1 VNLAQAVPTSVAAGL
16 DPRRWKALILLCT
29 ANFMV
34 ILDSQIVIMG
44 LPSISA
50 GLKLSPVQGQWVLS
64 ANLLTF
70 GGLLLL
76 GGRAADLLGRR
87 KVFAVGTA
95 LFLVV
100 SLLSGLAWNGEVLL
114 IARSLHGVSAALMAP
129 TALSILTNTFPEGR
143 ERNKAF
149 AAWSGIASIGATV
162 GLLLGGTL
170 IDWLGWQSIF
180 FVNVPVALIMLIL
193 IPVLLRE
200 SRESRGSKD
209 AGERRTFDVAGAV
222 VSTAALGLLV
232 YVLVEAPAKGWVS
245 FHTIGLAVAFVVL
258 VVLTIVIE
266 KRSAAPLVP
275 LRLFKSSALVGGN
288 LLTAITAMLAYGMSV
303 VISQYS
309 LGVLKYT
316 ALEFGLA
323 QAAMPVA
330 AVAGAYLAQA
340 ALARAG
346 IRPVAVAAV
355 VLLGAGCL
363 LLTGISPS
371 GSYWGDVFPGL
382 ILFGLGLGGGPV
394 ALAAAALGGIAKR
407 DAGIA
412 SGFNTAAFQVGGAI
426 GVAVVSTIIASHL
439 TQAATDPAAVMDGFT
454 QGLVACVVFAAVGLV
469 LAIALPRRSK
479 GGLHVVPEQRTPSAH

>member
-1 VNLAQAVPTSVAAGL
+1 
-16 DPRRWKALILLCT
+16 
-29 ANFMV
+29 
-34 ILDSQIVIMG
+34 MG
-44 LPSISA
+44 LPSIST

-87 KVFAVGTA
+87 RMFALGTA

-114 IARSLHGVSAALMAP
+114 LARSLHGVSAALMAP

-180 FVNVPVALIMLIL
+180 YVNVPVALIMLIL
-193 IPVLLRE
+193 TPVLLRE
-200 SRESRGSKD
+200 SED
-209 AGERRTFDVAGAV
+209 AGKQRTFDVAGAV

-232 YVLVEAPAKGWVS
+232 YILVEAPAKGWVS
-245 FHTIGLAVAFVVL
+245 FHTIGLAVVFVVL
-258 VVLTIVIE
+258 VALTIVIE

-288 LLTAITAMLAYGMSV
+288 LVTAITAMLAYGMSV

-340 ALARAG
+340 VLARVG
-346 IRPVAVAAV
+346 IRPVAVAGV

-363 LLTGISPS
+363 LLTGISPA

-439 TQAATDPAAVMDGFT
+439 TQAATDPAAVLDGFT
-454 QGLVACVVFAAVGLV
+454 QGFVACVIFAAVGLV
-469 LAIALPRRSK
+469 LAITLLRKPK
-479 GGLHVVPEQRTPSAH
+479 GGLLVVPEQRTPSVH

>member
-1 VNLAQAVPTSVAAGL
+1 VNLAQAAPISVAPGL

-50 GLKLSPVQGQWVLS
+50 DLKLSPVAAQWALS

-87 KVFAVGTA
+87 KVFIAGTA
-95 LFLVV
+95 LFLLV
-100 SLLSGLAWNGEVLL
+100 SLMSGFAWNAEVLL
-114 IARSLHGVSAALMAP
+114 VTRALHGVSAALMAP

-180 FVNVPVALIMLIL
+180 FVNVPAALIMLVL
-193 IPVLLRE
+193 SPVLLRE
-200 SRESRGSKD
+200 SKG
-209 AGERRTFDVAGAV
+209 AGQRRTFDLAGAL
-222 VSTAALGLLV
+222 VSTAALGLLI
-232 YVLVEAPAKGWVS
+232 YILVEAPTKGWLS
-245 FHTIGLAVAFVVL
+245 LHTIGLAAVFVVL
-258 VVLTIVIE
+258 AVLTLVIE

-275 LRLFKSSALVGGN
+275 LRLFRSRFLVGGN
-288 LLTAITAMLAYGMSV
+288 LVTGIVAMLAYGMSV
-303 VISQYS
+303 TISQYS
-309 LGVLKYT
+309 LGVLHYT
-316 ALEFGLA
+316 ALEFGLS
-323 QAAMPVA
+323 QSAMPIA
-330 AVAGAYLAQA
+330 AVIGAYLASA
-340 ALARAG
+340 VLTRVG
-346 IRPVAVAAV
+346 IRPVAVTS
-355 VLLGAGCL
+355 VLLLGVGCL
-363 LLTGISPS
+363 LLTSTTS
-371 GSYWGDVFPGL
+371 EASYWSHVFPGL
-382 ILFGLGLGGGPV
+382 VLFGFGLGAGPV

-426 GVAVVSTIIASHL
+426 GVGVVSTVIAAHMAE
-439 TQAATDPAAVMDGFT
+439 AATNPAAVMDGFT
-454 QGLVACVVFAAVGLV
+454 QGFVACVIFAAVGLV
-469 LAIALPRRSK
+469 LAVALLRKRG
-479 GGLHVVPEQRTPSAH
+479 GGLQVVPEQRTPSVH

>member
-44 LPSISA
+44 LPSIST

-87 KVFAVGTA
+87 RMFALGTA

-114 IARSLHGVSAALMAP
+114 LARSLHGVSAALMAP

-180 FVNVPVALIMLIL
+180 YVNVPVALIMLIL
-193 IPVLLRE
+193 TPVLLRE
-200 SRESRGSKD
+200 SKD
-209 AGERRTFDVAGAV
+209 AGKQRTFDVAGAV

-232 YVLVEAPAKGWVS
+232 YILVEAPAKGWVS
-245 FHTIGLAVAFVVL
+245 FHTIGLAVVFVVL
-258 VVLTIVIE
+258 VALTIVIE

-288 LLTAITAMLAYGMSV
+288 LVTAITAMLAYGMSV

-340 ALARAG
+340 VLARVG
-346 IRPVAVAAV
+346 IRPVAVAGV

-363 LLTGISPS
+363 LLTGISPA

-439 TQAATDPAAVMDGFT
+439 TQAATDPAAVLDGFT
-454 QGLVACVVFAAVGLV
+454 QGFVACVIFAAVGLV
-469 LAIALPRRSK
+469 LAITLLRKPK
-479 GGLHVVPEQRTPSAH
+479 GGLLVVPEQRTPSVH

>member
-1 VNLAQAVPTSVAAGL
+1 MNLAQAVPTSVAQGL

-34 ILDSQIVIMG
+34 ILDAQIVIMG

-50 GLKLSPVQGQWVLS
+50 DLKLSPVEGQWALS

-87 KVFAVGTA
+87 KVFAIGTA
-95 LFLVV
+95 LFLAV

-193 IPVLLRE
+193 TPVLLRE
-200 SRESRGSKD
+200 SKD
-209 AGERRTFDVAGAV
+209 AGKQRTFDVAGAV
-222 VSTAALGLLV
+222 VSTGALGLLV
-232 YVLVEAPAKGWVS
+232 YILVEAPTKGWLS
-245 FHTIGLAVAFVVL
+245 FHTIGLAAVFVVL
-258 VVLTIVIE
+258 VALTVVIE
-266 KRSAAPLVP
+266 KRSKAPLVP
-275 LRLFKSSALVGGN
+275 LRLFKSPALVGGN
-288 LLTAITAMLAYGMSV
+288 LVTGITAMLAFGMSV

-316 ALEFGLA
+316 ALEFGLT

-330 AVAGAYLAQA
+330 AVAGAYIAQA
-340 ALARAG
+340 VLARVG
-346 IRPVAVAAV
+346 IRPVAVTGV
-355 VLLGAGCL
+355 VLLGLGCL
-363 LLTGISPS
+363 LLTGISPD

-426 GVAVVSTIIASHL
+426 GVGVVSTIIASHMA
-439 TQAATDPAAVMDGFT
+439 QAATNPGAVMDGFS
-454 QGLVACVVFAAVGLV
+454 QGLVACVIFAAVGLV
-469 LAIALPRRSK
+469 LALVLLRKPK
-479 GGLHVVPEQRTPSAH
+479 GGLQVVPEQRTPSAH

>member
-1 VNLAQAVPTSVAAGL
+1 MNLAQAVPTSVASGL

-34 ILDSQIVIMG
+34 ILDAQIVIMG

-50 GLKLSPVQGQWVLS
+50 DLKLSPVAAQWALS

-76 GGRAADLLGRR
+76 GGRLADLLGRR
-87 KVFAVGTA
+87 KVFIAGTA
-95 LFLVV
+95 LFLAV
-100 SLLSGLAWNGEVLL
+100 SLLSGLAWNAEVLL
-114 IARSLHGVSAALMAP
+114 VARALHGVSAALMAP

-180 FVNVPVALIMLIL
+180 FVNVPVAIVMLAL
-193 IPVLLRE
+193 SPVLLRE
-200 SRESRGSKD
+200 SKD
-209 AGERRTFDVAGAV
+209 AVKQRTFDFAGAV

-232 YVLVEAPAKGWVS
+232 YVLVEAPTRGWVS
-245 FHTIGLAVAFVVL
+245 FHTIGLGVVFLALVA
-258 VVLTIVIE
+258 LTLVIE

-275 LRLFKSSALVGGN
+275 LRLFRSPALVGGN
-288 LLTAITAMLAYGMSV
+288 LVTAIVAMLAFGMSV
-303 VISQYS
+303 AISQYA
-309 LGVLKYT
+309 LGVLHYT
-316 ALEFGLA
+316 ALEFGLS
-323 QAAMPVA
+323 QSAMPIA
-330 AVAGAYLAQA
+330 AVFSAYLAQA
-340 ALARAG
+340 VLNRLG
-346 IRPVAVAAV
+346 IRVVAVTGV
-355 VLLGAGCL
+355 LLLGAGVFF
-363 LLTGISPS
+363 LTGISATAN
-371 GSYWGDVFPGL
+371 YWGDVFPGL

-394 ALAAAALGGIAKR
+394 ALAAAALNGIAKR

-426 GVAVVSTIIASHL
+426 GVAIVSTIIASHMA
-439 TQAATDPAAVMDGFT
+439 QAATNPAAVMDGFT
-454 QGLVACVVFAAVGLV
+454 QGFLACVIFAAVGLV
-469 LAIALPRRSK
+469 LAVALLRKR
-479 GGLHVVPEQRTPSAH
+479 GGGQLQVVPEQRTPSAH

>member
-1 VNLAQAVPTSVAAGL
+1 MNVAQAAPASVASGL

-34 ILDSQIVIMG
+34 ILDAQIVIMG

-50 GLKLSPVQGQWVLS
+50 DLKLSPVAAQWALS

-87 KVFAVGTA
+87 KVFMAGTA
-95 LFLVV
+95 LFLLV
-100 SLLSGLAWNGEVLL
+100 SLLSGLAWNAEVLL
-114 IARSLHGVSAALMAP
+114 VARALHGVSAALMAP

-180 FVNVPVALIMLIL
+180 FVNVPVALLMLVL
-193 IPVLLRE
+193 SPVLLRE
-200 SRESRGSKD
+200 SKD
-209 AGERRTFDVAGAV
+209 AGKQRTFDLAGAV

-232 YVLVEAPAKGWVS
+232 YILVEAPTKGWVS
-245 FHTIGLAVAFVVL
+245 FHTLGLGVVFLVL
-258 VVLTIVIE
+258 VALTLVIE

-275 LRLFKSSALVGGN
+275 LRLFRSPALVGGN
-288 LLTAITAMLAYGMSV
+288 VVTAIVAALAFGMSV
-303 VISQYS
+303 AISQFS
-309 LGVLKYT
+309 LGVLHYT
-316 ALEFGLA
+316 ALEFGLS
-323 QAAMPVA
+323 QSAMPIA
-330 AVAGAYLAQA
+330 AVAGAYIAQA
-340 ALARAG
+340 VLNRVG
-346 IRPVAVAAV
+346 IRAVAVTGV
-355 VLLGAGCL
+355 VLLGAGCF
-363 LLTGISPS
+363 LLTGISPT
-371 GSYWGDVFPGL
+371 GTYWADVFPGL
-382 ILFGLGLGGGPV
+382 VLFGLGLGGGPV
-394 ALAAAALGGIAKR
+394 ALAAAALNGIAKR

-426 GVAVVSTIIASHL
+426 GVAIVSTIIASHMA
-439 TQAATDPAAVMDGFT
+439 QAATNPAAVMDGFT
-454 QGLVACVVFAAVGLV
+454 QGFVACVIFAAVGLV
-469 LAIALPRRSK
+469 LAVALLRKR
-479 GGLHVVPEQRTPSAH
+479 GGGQLQVVPEQRTPSAH